1 MRNRSATKRQI
12 ERFKK
17 NMDRQWGELIA
28 ECIFARPVA
37 CGIPYWID
45 PKKCSKEKNL
55 TKH

>member
-1 MRNRSATKRQI
+1 MRNHAATKRQI

-45 PKKCSKEKNL
+45 PKKCDQTERD
-55 TKH
+55 